1 MRTCS
6 ECTACRRT
14 RHQDRPRSRFP
25 CHLRWHTRSYA
36 PPTQRRR
43 RWIER
48 SVATRRVGPAR
59 WIERS
64 AATHWHAPGARVGPA
79 GGSLVVVDEVDASRG
94 GGDALRPPG
103 RQRRRR
109 WTLIL
114 DASLVLWILEG
125 SRDLGA
131 VIGEHL
137 TSAAEDEHLD
147 FTDRSHGEL
156 ARLVGQQAVSL
167 EHGLVLA
174 RPVV

>member
-1 MRTCS
+1 MDSIPEVPGASKAHLDVGRGRTAEVARGVSSARDLFYFIFYPLWLFWKTRGQITETPLTRMRTCS

-79 GGSLVVVDEVDASRG
+79 GGSLVVVHEEEEF
-94 GGDALRPPG
+94 
-103 RQRRRR
+103 Q
-109 WTLIL
+109 
-114 DASLVLWILEG
+114 
-125 SRDLGA
+125 
-131 VIGEHL
+131 
-137 TSAAEDEHLD
+137 
-147 FTDRSHGEL
+147 
-156 ARLVGQQAVSL
+156 VGV
-167 EHGLVLA
+167 
-174 RPVV
+174 